1 MFDST
6 NVAYGIKFT
15 CFAGFKL
22 TEEFTDPFVCMMPL
36 SCGNSVMVIVN
47 HICDH
52 NNNSYTFNKL
62 IDDLNYL
69 LYQIHAL
76 LQTTYCIHNAH
87 QVDPQFSCHCG

>member
-47 HICDH
+47 HIRDH

-62 IDDLNYL
+62 IGDLNYL
-69 LYQIHAL
+69 LYQIHSL